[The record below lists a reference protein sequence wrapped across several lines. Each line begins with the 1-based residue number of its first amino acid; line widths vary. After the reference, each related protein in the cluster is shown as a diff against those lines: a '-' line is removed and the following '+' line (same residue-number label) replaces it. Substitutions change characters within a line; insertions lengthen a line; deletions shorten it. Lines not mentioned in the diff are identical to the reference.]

1 MYFNGL
7 LLGLSLLL
15 FIPAKVK
22 AEPTFTASPTT
33 CVTLQQGRDCHATV
47 QFRWQLSQDSPV
59 CLYLEQ
65 QQLHCWQQQQQVEF
79 EYRFVE
85 TSSRSFYLK
94 QGETILASH
103 RLEVSWVQTSQ
114 RSRHWRRF

>member
-1 MYFNGL
+1 MLTWVG
-7 LLGLSLLL
+7 
-15 FIPAKVK
+15 KVR
-22 AEPTFTASPTT
+22 AEQDFFASPAT

-47 QFRWQLSQDSPV
+47 QFRWQLSGESPV

-65 QQLHCWQQQQQVEF
+65 QQLRCWQQEQRIEF

-85 TSSRSFYLK
+85 TNSRTFYLK

-114 RSRHWRRF
+114 RNRQWRRF